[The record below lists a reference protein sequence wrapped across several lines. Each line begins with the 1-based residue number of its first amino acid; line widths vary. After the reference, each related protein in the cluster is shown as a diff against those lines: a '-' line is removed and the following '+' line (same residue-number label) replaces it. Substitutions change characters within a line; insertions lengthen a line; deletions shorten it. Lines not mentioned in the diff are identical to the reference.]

1 MNFSCVAEFNYFD
14 TPEYL
19 SLLMHIVTI
28 VSIPIHC
35 LGLYCIIYKTPERM
49 KTVKWYLFALHSWIV
64 VFDYSLSLL
73 TVPFLLIPKGAG
85 YPLGVSQYTDVPLVY
100 QTIIMMS
107 LFAYM
112 VISIVSIFENRFF
125 NICTFSFKHH
135 WVFLR
140 RLWLAAHYIIVVLF
154 MIPMVFLVPEQTI
167 AVQHTFEQLPC
178 LPNYIYNAP
187 VFVLSED
194 ITYHFIISVIFVV
207 LCCIEISV
215 FVGYLASNSLE
226 QLKQKRMS
234 PKTFQLQKK
243 FFIVLVIQMSIPLIC
258 FLFPLISAALSV
270 LLNYYNQGMINTGL
284 IIASWHGIVSTIS
297 MLILHRPY
305 RRAVKALFY
314 KSEMSNQVE
323 VSQSRFTNL
332 RSSKTSI
339 AVVTV

>member
-73 TVPFLLIPKGAG
+73 AVPFLLIPKAAG
-85 YPLGVSQYTDVPLVY
+85 YPLGLSKYTDISLAY
-100 QTIIMMS
+100 QTIIILI

-125 NICTFSFKHH
+125 IICTFSFKHH
-135 WVFLR
+135 WVYLR
-140 RLWLAAHYIIVVLF
+140 RLWLAAHYVIVVFL
-154 MIPMVFLVPEQTI
+154 MLPMVFLVPEENI
-167 AVQHTFEQLPC
+167 AQHIFEQLPC
-178 LPNYIYNAP
+178 LPSYIYNAP
-187 VFVLSED
+187 VFVFTED

-207 LCCIEISV
+207 LCCLEISV

-284 IIASWHGIVSTIS
+284 IIASLHGIVSTVT
-297 MLILHRPY
+297 MLLLHRPY
-305 RRAVKALFY
+305 RRAVKAIFY
-314 KSEMSNQVE
+314 KSEMSNQTE
-323 VSQSRFTNL
+323 DSQSRAFKL
-332 RSSKTSI
+332 RHFKTYKTAI
-339 AVVTV
+339 A